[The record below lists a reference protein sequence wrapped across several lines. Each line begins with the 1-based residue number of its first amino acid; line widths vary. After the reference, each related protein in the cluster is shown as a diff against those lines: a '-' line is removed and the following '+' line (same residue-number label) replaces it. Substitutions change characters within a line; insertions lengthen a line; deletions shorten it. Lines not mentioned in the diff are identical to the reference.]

1 MVRFMNVDLNIL
13 HGVQNFLQFIN
24 DNWTSIII
32 IIGLILAIVKKAKNF
47 FSKSDDE
54 KIAIAKK
61 QIKETMLRLVT
72 DAEVDYFEWVSA
84 GSIKRAQVIEQVFE
98 MYPILSKVTNQEEL
112 IEWIDDVIDEALE
125 TMREIFAENSENKE
139 TEDVEAE

>member
-1 MVRFMNVDLNIL
+1 MNIDLNIL

-24 DNWTSIII
+24 DNWTSIIV
-32 IIGLILAIVKKAKNF
+32 IIGLIIAIVKKAKDF
-47 FSKSDDE
+47 FSKTDEE

-72 DAEVDYFEWVSA
+72 DAEVDYCEWVSA

-98 MYPILSKVTNQEEL
+98 MYPILSKVTNQEKL

-125 TMREIFAENSENKE
+125 TMREIFAENA
-139 TEDVEAE
+139 EDAEVKNDEAE

>member
-1 MVRFMNVDLNIL
+1 MKFMNADLNIL
-13 HGVQNFLQFIN
+13 HGIQNFLQFIN
-24 DNWTSIII
+24 DNWTSIIV
-32 IIGLILAIVKKAKNF
+32 IIGLILAIAKKAKNF
-47 FSKSDDE
+47 FSKSDEE

-125 TMREIFAENSENKE
+125 TMREIFAENA
-139 TEDVEAE
+139 EDAEIKNDEAE